1 MVTILN
7 DPFKVEFQTA
17 TLWMIFI
24 TSFVCGGTIKAIVN
38 ILGIEKHDTGTQKK
52 ICENVNEKCIDHV
65 MAGVETVVGR
75 KVSNYRVLN
84 WIIQFEDKF
93 VKKLLVNKDAEHT
106 FLRTLEKL
114 SLDEHYARLYG
125 KASKPNA
132 MMSSSDSLTSLETTN
147 LRMFLMKLSLF
158 IYSYVL

>member
-125 KASKPNA
+125 KVLKPNA

>member
-38 ILGIEKHDTGTQKK
+38 ILGIEKQETGTQK
-52 ICENVNEKCIDHV
+52 ISENVNEKCIDHV

-84 WIIQFEDKF
+84 WIIRFEDKF

-125 KASKPNA
+125 KVLKPNDELIKVILIVSKGSNQITFTA
-132 MMSSSDSLTSLETTN
+132 WKHKERN
-147 LRMFLMKLSLF
+147 RQ
-158 IYSYVL
+158 

>member
-1 MVTILN
+1 LVTILN

-38 ILGIEKHDTGTQKK
+38 ILGIEKQDTGTQKK

-125 KASKPNA
+125 KVLKPN
-132 MMSSSDSLTSLETTN
+132 DELI
-147 LRMFLMKLSLF
+147 KV
-158 IYSYVL
+158 I

>member
-38 ILGIEKHDTGTQKK
+38 ILGIEKQETGAQKK

-125 KASKPNA
+125 KVFEPKLEKTCMGVFSTHFV
-132 MMSSSDSLTSLETTN
+132 SL
-147 LRMFLMKLSLF
+147 
-158 IYSYVL
+158 IYFWYQK

>member
-1 MVTILN
+1 
-7 DPFKVEFQTA
+7 
-17 TLWMIFI
+17 MIFI

-38 ILGIEKHDTGTQKK
+38 ILGIEKQDQGTQK

-84 WIIQFEDKF
+84 WIIKIEDKF
-93 VKKLLVNKDAEHT
+93 VKKLLVNKNAEHT
-106 FLRTLEKL
+106 FVRQLEQL

-125 KASKPNA
+125 KVLKPND
-132 MMSSSDSLTSLETTN
+132 DSFTN
-147 LRMFLMKLSLF
+147 L
-158 IYSYVL
+158 